1 MRPFITW
8 LQTKMAVK
16 SAGLKLKYSLYSALA
31 FFLVANPVTFRFVNS
46 FVAGVATNGCPTA
59 FGFVLH
65 TLVFFGVLYGLM
77 SLPPDQ
83 E

>member
-1 MRPFITW
+1 MG
-8 LQTKMAVK
+8 VK
-16 SAGLKLKYSLYSALA
+16 SEGLKFKYSLYSALA

-46 FVAGVATNGCPTA
+46 FIAGVAVNGCPTA
-59 FGFVLH
+59 FGFMLH

-77 SLPPDQ
+77 SLPSDR